1 MALTRK
7 MLKAMG
13 IEEEKIEQIIEAH
26 TETVDALKNER
37 DELREKAEQLPDV
50 QKQLDN
56 LKAEAEKGNA
66 DSYKVKYEALK
77 EDFDKYKGEVTAKET
92 KSAKENALRDTLKKL
107 GIPDKRIGSIIKV
120 TGLDDISLDKDGKI
134 ENADALEKSLKDEWN
149 DFITTEGERP
159 TKPETP
165 PTGGK
170 TPITRAEIM
179 KIKDTSERQKAIAE
193 NIELFNG

>member
-1 MALTRK
+1 
-7 MLKAMG
+7 MLKGMSLSD
-13 IEEEKIEQIIEAH
+13 EQIDTIIEAH

-50 QKQLDN
+50 QKQLDK
-56 LKAEAEKGNA
+56 LKAEAEKGNT
-66 DSYKVKYEALK
+66 DSYKVKYDALK
-77 EDFDKYKGEVTAKET
+77 EDYEKYKGEITAKET
-92 KSAKENALRDTLKKL
+92 KSAKETALRDTLKKL
-107 GIPDKRIGSIIKV
+107 GIAEKRIGSIIKV
-120 TGLDDISLDKDGKI
+120 TKLDDINLDKDGKI
-134 ENADALEKSLKDEWN
+134 ENADALEKSLKDEWS
-149 DFITTEGERP
+149 DFIPTEVERP

-170 TPITRAEIM
+170 TPPTRAEIM

>member
-7 MLKAMG
+7 MLKGMSLSD
-13 IEEEKIEQIIEAH
+13 EQIDTIIEAH

-50 QKQLDN
+50 QKQLDK
-56 LKAEAEKGNA
+56 LKAEAEKGNT

-77 EDFDKYKGEVTAKET
+77 EDFDKYKGEVSAKET
-92 KSAKENALRDTLKKL
+92 KSAKETALRATLKKL
-107 GIPDKRIGSIIKV
+107 GVPEKHIGSIVKV
-120 TGLDDISLDKDGKI
+120 TDLGGIELDEKGAIK
-134 ENADALEKSLKDEWN
+134 NADAHEKQLREEWS
-149 DFITTEGERP
+149 DLIPTEEQRP
-159 TKPETP
+159 VTPETP

-170 TPITRAEIM
+170 TPPTRAEIM

>member
-7 MLKAMG
+7 MLKGMSLSD
-13 IEEEKIEQIIEAH
+13 EQIDTIIEAH
-26 TETVDALKNER
+26 TETVEALKNER

-50 QKQLDN
+50 QKQLDK
-56 LKAEAEKGNA
+56 LKSEAEKGNT

-77 EDFDKYKGEVTAKET
+77 EDFEKYKGEVTAKET
-92 KSAKENALRDTLKKL
+92 KSAKETALRDTLKKL

-120 TGLDDISLDKDGKI
+120 TNLDDINLDKDGKI
-134 ENADALEKSLKDEWN
+134 ENADALEKSLKDNWS
-149 DFITTEGERP
+149 DFIPTEVELP

-170 TPITRAEIM
+170 TPPTRAEIM

>member
-50 QKQLDN
+50 QKQLDK

-92 KSAKENALRDTLKKL
+92 KSAKENALREALKKKGVL
-107 GIPDKRIGSIIKV
+107 EKCIPNIIAV
-120 TGLDDISLDKDGKI
+120 TNLDEIELDDKGAVT
-134 ENADALEKSLKDEWN
+134 ADTEKGLGEKWSG
-149 DFITTEGERP
+149 FIP
-159 TKPETP
+159 TQSDVAAKPETP
-165 PTGGK
+165 PTNTNGGK
-170 TPITRAEIM
+170 AAFDAMPL
-179 KIKDTSERQKAIAE
+179 SERMKFANEHPAE
-193 NIELFNG
+193 AAEYMANK